1 METLICNV
9 FNENLLLVG
18 IDKPV
23 IVYLSCAL
31 SFPDL
36 SHDLVHA
43 LSAMMHPDP
52 SLRWV
57 VGLHSV
63 VCPHVGGRRT
73 LTGSQSTA
81 DWVLIV

>member
-1 METLICNV
+1 MYLMKTFCWLELT
-9 FNENLLLVG
+9 NL
-18 IDKPV
+18 V

-31 SFPDL
+31 SSPDL

-63 VCPHVGGRRT
+63 VYPHVGG
-73 LTGSQSTA
+73 GEY
-81 DWVLIV
+81 